1 MDATPAELLLMQR
14 EAELKQME
22 EIEEMKKQIIRDR
35 IAQGNVGEEK
45 IDEIAMQLMLRLQK
59 KMKENDLT

>member
-1 MDATPAELLLMQR
+1 
-14 EAELKQME
+14 ME